1 MVELKLVLA
10 RYTALI
16 AFSDAATAAKI
27 IIHNVFIDERWSN
40 IAYKHVSGPRQS
52 GIQHFLKRHPCLQG
66 LISSMIVSRRNSARS
81 LSQSRMLCWAITVT
95 FHTSPCLFPCS
106 SSDGEN
112 TEKAYFVLPI
122 ELFHRNMFKAFG
134 GRSRSAEV

>member
-1 MVELKLVLA
+1 
-10 RYTALI
+10 
-16 AFSDAATAAKI
+16 
-27 IIHNVFIDERWSN
+27 
-40 IAYKHVSGPRQS
+40 
-52 GIQHFLKRHPCLQG
+52 
-66 LISSMIVSRRNSARS
+66 
-81 LSQSRMLCWAITVT
+81 MLCWAITVT

-134 GRSRSAEV
+134 GRSRSAEGWGSICAARTKFNIRRWS